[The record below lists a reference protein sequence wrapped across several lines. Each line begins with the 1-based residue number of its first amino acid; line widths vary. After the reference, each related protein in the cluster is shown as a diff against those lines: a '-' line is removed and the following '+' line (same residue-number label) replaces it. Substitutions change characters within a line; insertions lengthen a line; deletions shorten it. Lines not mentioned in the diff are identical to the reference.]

1 MLPFWRVRILAAG
14 IGEPVGAFIAL
25 EGVEVVLVV
34 GGFGVGVLVHE
45 GVFSNLK
52 ALISKSG
59 IAICVPH

>member
-1 MLPFWRVRILAAG
+1 MAAG
-14 IGEPVGAFIAL
+14 IGEPVGTFIAL
-25 EGVEVVLVV
+25 EGVEAVLVV
-34 GGFGVGVLVHE
+34 GGFGVGIFSHE

>member
-1 MLPFWRVRILAAG
+1 MAAG
-14 IGEPVGAFIAL
+14 IGEPVSTFIAL
-25 EGVEVVLVV
+25 EGVEVVLMV
-34 GGFGVGVLVHE
+34 GGFGVGVFDHE